1 MKIERGGW
9 EAQRVSMSG
18 GFLRMVCV
26 FRVPFFSIVQTYITL
41 TLDSTIFYLV
51 NIKLS
56 SLIVIP
62 LTIDIVICI
71 AIICVNNHIV
81 HQEVHSSLSLR
92 SVFIG
97 NPVITVE
104 SFSFLLF
111 FFTFFFLVPLKTTF
125 VRRNLPF
132 RYPFLPAR
140 LSFSLFRSASSSRSV
155 SRTHSHSHTYT
166 LYSSRQ

>member
-111 FFTFFFLVPLKTTF
+111 FFIIFFLVPLKTTF

-132 RYPFLPAR
+132 RYPFLPAY
-140 LSFSLFRSASSSRSV
+140 LALV
-155 SRTHSHSHTYT
+155 SRIHSHSHTYT

>member
-1 MKIERGGW
+1 MEDFCVW
-9 EAQRVSMSG
+9 YVCFV
-18 GFLRMVCV
+18 FL
-26 FRVPFFSIVQTYITL
+26 FSIVQTYITL

-111 FFTFFFLVPLKTTF
+111 FVIIFFLVPLKITF

-155 SRTHSHSHTYT
+155 SRIHSHSHAYT

>member
-1 MKIERGGW
+1 
-9 EAQRVSMSG
+9 
-18 GFLRMVCV
+18 MVCV

-111 FFTFFFLVPLKTTF
+111 FFIIFFWCLLKLHSFAEICRFVIRFSPLGSLHPHLAMSLVFTHTATHTHCTVRDNEQKSHRAPSLLSFLLSFYISLKT
-125 VRRNLPF
+125 
-132 RYPFLPAR
+132 
-140 LSFSLFRSASSSRSV
+140 
-155 SRTHSHSHTYT
+155 
-166 LYSSRQ
+166 

>member
-1 MKIERGGW
+1 MGGAKGVDEW
-9 EAQRVSMSG
+9 RIFAYGM
-18 GFLRMVCV
+18 CV
-26 FRVPFFSIVQTYITL
+26 LCSFFSIVQTYITL

-111 FFTFFFLVPLKTTF
+111 FFIIFFFG
-125 VRRNLPF
+125 
-132 RYPFLPAR
+132 
-140 LSFSLFRSASSSRSV
+140 AS
-155 SRTHSHSHTYT
+155 
-166 LYSSRQ
+166 